1 MKRKLRSLMALWLAA
16 NCCAPARLFAQP
28 PGNPPPTA
36 TQQQQPPADPS
47 GAPGDS
53 RLQTQR
59 DFGNVGVEP
68 LNELR
73 SLLLEGPR
81 EQVDALR
88 AVIEEIDRLSLGTE
102 PDIKVVRLSHADAEN
117 LSKLLVRI
125 YESRD
130 QARVG
135 TPLTGGK
142 VGFVPMSQPNAIVVI
157 APRDNADD
165 AVKFV
170 EDLDQESARSGTQ
183 FKIFNLKQAPAITVQ
198 QKLIQFFTQRQDA
211 AGNRIRV
218 EVVADERTNSVLVY
232 ANPNDLA
239 QAELLIKQ
247 LDGNASNAVS
257 DLRIFPLRN
266 AVASDL
272 AVLLQQAIV
281 TRGLAASGQGI
292 GGQGQQPGQGG
303 IGQQPGGQFQG
314 LNLGGGQNRNAN
326 NGVLKSSKLRFLS
339 TDKDGKPIESGILED
354 ITVTADD
361 RSNSLI
367 VTAPTASMGL
377 VAELIEQLDLLPN
390 PGAELK
396 VFMLRNSDAAS
407 MIETLQAIF
416 QPAQAQAGGQ
426 GGNNIQQVAFTVG
439 DQAVGLSRVGLNF
452 ATDVRTNSV
461 IVSGTK
467 GDLLAVEAMILKLDS
482 SNAHERKTLV
492 YKLRNLTADEAANA
506 ISAFLSSQSALAEG
520 QEGRIS
526 FAEQISREV
535 TVVSEPISNSLLI
548 SSTPRFFEEIL
559 RIVEEIDMRPP
570 QVVIQVLI
578 AEVALNDDEELGLE
592 VGTQSSVLY
601 DRSLAVRNSG
611 AAENSLTPGFNFNTT
626 SPLQSPQGA
635 PASEVGLQGLTNFA
649 LNRAN
654 STLGYGGLI
663 FTASSDN
670 VSILLRA
677 LKRQRRLDVLS
688 RPQIMTLDNQQAFI
702 QIGQQVPTVTASQ
715 TTVQGSVVNSV
726 EFRDVGIILQVT
738 PRISPDGVV
747 VMRVDPT
754 VSSLDP
760 SGGIPISSGGNNAA
774 VLAPIINTTR
784 AQTTVSAQDS
794 QTVVIGGLISKS
806 KTAEERKL
814 PIIGDWPVVGWAF
827 KYQSSVSFKRELLII
842 LTPHVVYSEC
852 DAERIKQME
861 AKRIDWILGDV
872 EKVHGDIGLPK
883 EEEVTQ
889 EMIVEPSTPAQ
900 NYSTPDY
907 QTPVSPSAPPM
918 ANPMTPDS
926 QMDPTLVPVNPS
938 EPSYKD
944 VQPGGAQPNPTPPP
958 AATEPNQPPANKI
971 PAASPSPP
979 EEDVKPRTPDQ
990 PQSTSTVIESNTRA
1004 NVTSLPPRNETTTT
1018 PSTAVKE
1025 RSNVVVLKKVGE
1037 IPFDG
1042 AVVSPNVRPQPIKT
1056 SRDLKEPSLNANV
1069 RVSTDKRADDKSTT
1083 VVATTPGGV
1092 KSSAMVVTPQSE
1104 SAEVKPIDV
1113 TPASTEVTPATIVV
1127 NPPPTAPATNVK
1139 PSTEPPT
1146 VVNTIPLAVPK
1157 LESGEIKTASGK
1169 RMQQAEPTNTT
1180 AESSIKDPK
1189 AISSHESSRGENE
1202 TKDKT
1207 EPGTQKKKLRW
1218 FPEYRSNK
1226 DGEKSKAS
1234 KG

>member
-1 MKRKLRSLMALWLAA
+1 MPVKRNWRSLTALWLAA
-16 NCCAPARLFAQP
+16 NCCAPPGAFA
-28 PGNPPPTA
+28 
-36 TQQQQPPADPS
+36 QQPPPAQSQASQPAIPPTEPS
-47 GAPGDS
+47 GA
-53 RLQTQR
+53 RLETQR
-59 DFGNVGVEP
+59 DFGSVGVEP

-73 SLLLEGPR
+73 SLLIEGPR
-81 EQVDALR
+81 EQVEALR

-102 PDIKVVRLSHADAEN
+102 PEIKVVRLTHADAEN
-117 LSKLLVRI
+117 LAKLLVRI

-157 APRDNADD
+157 APKDNADD

-170 EDLDQESARSGTQ
+170 EELDLESARSGTQ
-183 FKIFNLKQAPAITVQ
+183 FKVYSLKQAPALTVQ
-198 QKLIQFFTQRQDA
+198 QKLLQFFAQRQDA

-232 ANPNDLA
+232 ASPNDLE
-239 QAELLIKQ
+239 QAETLIKQ
-247 LDGNASNAVS
+247 LDASGSNAVS

-272 AVLLQQAIV
+272 AILLQQAIV
-281 TRGLAASGQGI
+281 TRGLAASGQGL
-292 GGQGQQPGQGG
+292 GGQGQLPGQAGQAPF
-303 IGQQPGGQFQG
+303 GQQGQAGQLQG
-314 LNLGGGQNRNAN
+314 LGLGGGQRNAN
-326 NGVLKSSKLRFLS
+326 LGVLKSSKLRFLS

-367 VTAPTASMGL
+367 VTAPTSSMGL
-377 VAELIEQLDLLPN
+377 VAELIEQLDSLPN

-396 VFMLRNSDAAS
+396 VFTLKNSDAES
-407 MIETLQAIF
+407 MLQTLQAVF
-416 QPAQAQAGGQ
+416 QSTQAQTGGQ
-426 GGNNIQQVAFTVG
+426 AGSGIQQVAFTVG
-439 DQAVGLSRVGLNF
+439 EQAVGLTRVGLNF
-452 ATDVRTNSV
+452 ATDIRTNSV
-461 IVSGTK
+461 IVSGAK
-467 GDLLAVEAMILKLDS
+467 GDLLAVEAMILKLDA
-482 SNAHERKTLV
+482 SNVRERKTLV

-506 ISAFLSSQSALAEG
+506 ITAFLSSQTALAEG

-578 AEVALNDDEELGLE
+578 AEVALNDDEEFGLE

-601 DRSLAVRNSG
+601 DRSLLVRNSG
-611 AAENSLTPGFNFNTT
+611 AAENSLNPGYNFNTT
-626 SPLQSPQGA
+626 SPLQSPAGS

-654 STLGYGGLI
+654 NALGYGGLI

-760 SGGIPISSGGNNAA
+760 SGGIPISSGGDNAV

-806 KTAEERKL
+806 RTREERKL

-827 KYQSSVSFKRELLII
+827 KTQSTAAFKRELLII
-842 LTPHVVYSEC
+842 LTPHVVYNEC
-852 DAERIKQME
+852 DAERIKQIE
-861 AKRIDWILGDV
+861 ARRIDWILGEV

-883 EEEVTQ
+883 EEEGAPEEMIYEEIVPAAPDANAASNAPAGDSVPPGTQ
-889 EMIVEPSTPAQ
+889 E
-900 NYSTPDY
+900 
-907 QTPVSPSAPPM
+907 
-918 ANPMTPDS
+918 
-926 QMDPTLVPVNPS
+926 DPTLVPVSPKD
-938 EPSYKD
+938 PSYKS
-944 VQPGGAQPNPTPPP
+944 VLPGGEPPP
-958 AATEPNQPPANKI
+958 ITMPPTDKKEDPMTESIPEAKSRPANEGVEGPPRESPGTDAAT
-971 PAASPSPP
+971 
-979 EEDVKPRTPDQ
+979 
-990 PQSTSTVIESNTRA
+990 IESNTRA
-1004 NVTSLPPRNETTTT
+1004 NVTSLPPRKESANSE
-1018 PSTAVKE
+1018 STATNRE
-1025 RSNVVVLKKVGE
+1025 RVNVVVLKKVSPPPLPEEGE
-1037 IPFDG
+1037 PTRIR
-1042 AVVSPNVRPQPIKT
+1042 AEEVVENSA
-1056 SRDLKEPSLNANV
+1056 S
-1069 RVSTDKRADDKSTT
+1069 VSTSSSTDEPRKQG
-1083 VVATTPGGV
+1083 TPAP
-1092 KSSAMVVTPQSE
+1092 KSSSNG
-1104 SAEVKPIDV
+1104 SG
-1113 TPASTEVTPATIVV
+1113 
-1127 NPPPTAPATNVK
+1127 K
-1139 PSTEPPT
+1139 PSDPT
-1146 VVNTIPLAVPK
+1146 
-1157 LESGEIKTASGK
+1157 SKT
-1169 RMQQAEPTNTT
+1169 
-1180 AESSIKDPK
+1180 
-1189 AISSHESSRGENE
+1189 NE
-1202 TKDKT
+1202 TKNAEAAKASKANTAPTAKSTSGGKT
-1207 EPGTQKKKLRW
+1207 SKQPEEKKKLRW
-1218 FPEYRSNK
+1218 FPEYRKNK
-1226 DGEKSKAS
+1226 DGEKS
-1234 KG
+1234 